1 VCFDDAKT
9 QKSHY
14 YLVKS
19 IRMSN
24 FRRFHDEN
32 GELIAL
38 VIGSRF
44 EKDGIEFFTPGSFS
58 QQLGYMYHPKGMII
72 PPHIHNRV
80 DREVQLTQEVLFVR
94 KGRVKVDL
102 FNKKQKFIT
111 SVTLESSDVILLA
124 SGGHGFTMLEPTEMI
139 EVKQGPYL
147 GDRDKTRFSPSN
159 DD

>member
-1 VCFDDAKT
+1 MT
-9 QKSHY
+9 TSEEY
-14 YLVKS
+14 
-19 IRMSN
+19 RMSN
-24 FRRFHDEN
+24 VRQFHDEN

-44 EKDGIEFFTPGSFS
+44 EKDGIEFFTPGDFS
-58 QQLGYMYHPKGMII
+58 QQLGYMYHDKGVTI

-80 DREVQLTQEVLFVR
+80 DREVKLTQEVLFVR

-102 FNKKQKFIT
+102 FDKKQKFLI
-111 SVTLESSDVILLA
+111 SVTLESGDVILLA